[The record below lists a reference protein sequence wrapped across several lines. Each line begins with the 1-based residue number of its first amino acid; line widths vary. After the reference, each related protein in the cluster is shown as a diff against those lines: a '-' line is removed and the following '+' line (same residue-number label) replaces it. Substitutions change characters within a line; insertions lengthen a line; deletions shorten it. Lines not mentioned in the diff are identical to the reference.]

1 MNIEQRIPE
10 LDMTS
15 LSLKRVVDGHGRATW
30 QANRCLGAVCQAHV
44 DPDPVTALKVV
55 LCETYEEREE
65 VLRRRPATPPI
76 DLEIE
81 DLLG

>member
-1 MNIEQRIPE
+1 MKIEERIPE

-15 LSLKRVVDGHGRATW
+15 LSLRRVVDGHGRPSW
-30 QANRCLGAVCQAHV
+30 QANRCLGAVCQVHI

-55 LCETYEEREE
+55 LCETYEERTE
-65 VLRRRPATPPI
+65 VLKDRVAAPI
-76 DLEIE
+76 DPEIE